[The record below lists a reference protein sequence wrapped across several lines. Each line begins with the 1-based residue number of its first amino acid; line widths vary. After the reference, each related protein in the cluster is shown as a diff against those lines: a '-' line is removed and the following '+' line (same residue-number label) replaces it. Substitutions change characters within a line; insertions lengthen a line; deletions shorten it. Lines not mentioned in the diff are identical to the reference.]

1 MSLPIVVVLM
11 LLVASAVAMATRKL
25 RIPYT
30 VALVITGLLGWGD
43 EGIQYLLPGRVYELR
58 DVGMNVT
65 AGFLIIAAMASLRWV
80 RSKAQAREPSGSALA
95 E

>member
-1 MSLPIVVVLM
+1 
-11 LLVASAVAMATRKL
+11 
-25 RIPYT
+25 
-30 VALVITGLLGWGD
+30 
-43 EGIQYLLPGRVYELR
+43 
-58 DVGMNVT
+58 MNVT